1 MKFINW
7 NIIVS
12 LSILFL
18 FSCEQA
24 EDDLTSTAS
33 LSFAVPASGALLKPS
48 NSDVQ
53 LDSVKILLKT
63 IQFHSEDEGDS
74 LDFKTEP
81 QILNLAL
88 DGSVNTLHAA
98 DIPLGT
104 YNKVSFRIHKPEDDE
119 DPGDPDFKEGTSGN
133 ERFCVVI
140 DGTYEGTAF
149 TFKSRRSTKQRV
161 DIDPPLVIDEEGLEV
176 NVTLTVDVNS
186 WFMDEDGNP
195 LNPLEEGD
203 EDEIDDAIRRSF
215 RGFRDDDRQGNHP

>member
-1 MKFINW
+1 MNNLKLVM
-7 NIIVS
+7 IVS
-12 LSILFL
+12 LSVIFL
-18 FSCEQA
+18 FSCEQT
-24 EDDLTSTAS
+24 EDDLNSTAS
-33 LSFAVPASGALLKPS
+33 LSFAVPASGTMLKPS

-98 DIPLGT
+98 EIPIGT

-140 DGTYEGTAF
+140 KGTYEGTAF
-149 TFKSRRSTKQRV
+149 TFKSRKSTKQRV
-161 DIDPPLVIDEEGLEV
+161 EIDPPLVIDEEGLEV
-176 NVTLTVDVNS
+176 NVTLTVDVDS
-186 WFMDEDGNP
+186 WFQDEDGNP
-195 LNPLEEGD
+195 LNPLDEGD
-203 EDEIDDAIRRSF
+203 EDEIDDAIRESF
-215 RGFRDDDRQGNHP
+215 RGFRDDGRHGTHP